1 MAKKKETEIKEFVN
15 PFTPNL
21 TYIEW
26 LKQVPSDV
34 DMKEYLTSGGLS
46 ESEVN
51 HILNELEII
60 NKKYSNTELK
70 VQCRKIF

>member
-1 MAKKKETEIKEFVN
+1 MAKKKETEINFVN

-21 TYIEW
+21 TYAEW

-46 ESEVN
+46 ESEIN

-60 NKKYSNTELK
+60 NKK
-70 VQCRKIF
+70 

>member
-60 NKKYSNTELK
+60 NKK
-70 VQCRKIF
+70 

>member
-1 MAKKKETEIKEFVN
+1 MAKKKEIEINFVN
-15 PFTPNL
+15 PFTPCL

-46 ESEVN
+46 ESEVS

-60 NKKYSNTELK
+60 NKK
-70 VQCRKIF
+70 

>member
-1 MAKKKETEIKEFVN
+1 MAKKKETKIKEFIN

-60 NKKYSNTELK
+60 NKK
-70 VQCRKIF
+70 

>member
-1 MAKKKETEIKEFVN
+1 MAKKKEIEINFVN
-15 PFTPNL
+15 PFTPGL
-21 TYIEW
+21 TYVEW

-46 ESEVN
+46 ESEVS

-60 NKKYSNTELK
+60 NKK
-70 VQCRKIF
+70 